1 MCLGWIRLL
10 ELRQH
15 NKVQHCKFTLKA
27 ALSIPKGTEQGCIW
41 YLIAAHFL
49 VYINRVKVSGAALL
63 SNRGQEQK
71 QMEVQRA
78 SRLLY
83 MLTTGRARF
92 RNSTLGLSITASFP
106 CISSIFSCLRT
117 FCHISKTLIHPSQGG
132 VPSSQRQ
139 GLNVK
144 TEQRCFS
151 CLSPRINQIKLS
163 ALRMSQND
171 IIRARNP
178 PRTTSSTTGQHV
190 DTHFSSQNFFFH
202 SVLL

>member
-1 MCLGWIRLL
+1 
-10 ELRQH
+10 
-15 NKVQHCKFTLKA
+15 
-27 ALSIPKGTEQGCIW
+27 
-41 YLIAAHFL
+41 
-49 VYINRVKVSGAALL
+49 
-63 SNRGQEQK
+63 
-71 QMEVQRA
+71 MEVQRA

-106 CISSIFSCLRT
+106 YISSIFSCLRT

-202 SVLL
+202 SVLLQRRKHNLKIYHQICHQILQYYTSEVYYTHIRQGRVPYA